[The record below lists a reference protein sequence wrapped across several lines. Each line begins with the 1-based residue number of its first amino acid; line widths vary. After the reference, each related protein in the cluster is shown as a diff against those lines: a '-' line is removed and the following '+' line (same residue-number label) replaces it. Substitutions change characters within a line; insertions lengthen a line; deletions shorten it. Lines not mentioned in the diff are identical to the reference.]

1 MTIGGLRRRGRR
13 EWIALL
19 LLPALAFRLL
29 VPAGFMPDFGADG
42 STLTLQMCHGDARSA
57 AVLRLT
63 TGQTDEPAAPDAAH
77 DAPCVFAATTAAAP
91 PPVLSLDVSV
101 RALPQAA
108 SPPRV
113 DASVPPTPHRPQSAR
128 APPTQA

>member
-1 MTIGGLRRRGRR
+1 MRQRRRR

-42 STLTLQMCHGDARSA
+42 STLTVQMCHGDARSA
-57 AVLRLT
+57 AVLRLA
-63 TGQTDEPAAPDAAH
+63 TGQPQAPSTPDTSH
-77 DAPCVFAATTAAAP
+77 DAPCAFAATAGAAP
-91 PPVLSLDVSV
+91 PPVLSLHVSV

-108 SPPRV
+108 SVQRV
-113 DASVPPTPHRPQSAR
+113 VAFVPSTPHRPQSAR
-128 APPTQA
+128 APPIQA

>member
-1 MTIGGLRRRGRR
+1 MTIGGMRQRRRR

-42 STLTLQMCHGDARSA
+42 STLTVQMCHGDARSA
-57 AVLRLT
+57 AVMRLAS
-63 TGQTDEPAAPDAAH
+63 GQHETPSAPETSH
-77 DAPCVFAATTAAAP
+77 DAPCVFAASAGAAP
-91 PPVLSLDVSV
+91 LPVLSLDVPP

-108 SPPRV
+108 AQHRLVAFAPS
-113 DASVPPTPHRPQSAR
+113 TPHRPQSAR
-128 APPTQA
+128 APPSQA